1 MTTKENDVN
10 MKGATDTEE
19 RVLRLQDKSMTS
31 SVRYWLHD
39 DLQKV
44 HEILATPGSS
54 VASVRETVQHD
65 VGAREEQE
73 VLEQFSRESA
83 PET

>member
-1 MTTKENDVN
+1 M
-10 MKGATDTEE
+10 
-19 RVLRLQDKSMTS
+19 
-31 SVRYWLHD
+31 RYCLHD

-44 HEILATPGSS
+44 HEILATPKSS
-54 VASVRETVQHD
+54 VASVRDTEHDD